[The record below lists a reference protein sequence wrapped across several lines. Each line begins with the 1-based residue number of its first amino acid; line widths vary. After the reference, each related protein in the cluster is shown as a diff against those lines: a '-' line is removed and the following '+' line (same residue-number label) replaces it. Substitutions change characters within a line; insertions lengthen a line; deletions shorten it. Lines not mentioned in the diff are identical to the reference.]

1 MQSFVNVLLAAVVVA
16 LPTAA
21 FAQSSDADYC
31 NALAQRYQ
39 TYVSNTAT
47 GRNPASPSAEAQ
59 NAIAQCKAGN
69 TAAGIP
75 VLEQKLRDAKVEL
88 PKRS

>member
-1 MQSFVNVLLAAVVVA
+1 MKSYASYLVVPAALM
-16 LPTAA
+16 LPAIA
-21 FAQSSDADYC
+21 FAQMSDADYC

-39 TYVSNTAT
+39 TYVSNTET
-47 GRNPASPSAEAQ
+47 SRSPASPSAEIQ

-75 VLEQKLRDAKVEL
+75 VLERKLRDVKVEL